1 MLLGMRLGSGSTIL
15 LRAALVGCS
24 GGQTG
29 SPSCVNGGGSCVCRR
44 SNRETPL
51 RVHVESYEAGR
62 VVAVIEQ
69 TFATSGA
76 NGLIPGERVGG
87 TIRGGRPCATEPV
100 GADLAGSELL
110 VAYVP
115 AVEGNFPDCSA
126 FESCAA
132 TECASFWEPELTDCW
147 NACAER
153 TEASCAG
160 IHSAALLNGVFSWAI
175 RWTDSLDFG
184 GGNELPAS
192 EVDVLASY
200 DTCVERYPEPT
211 APPCDMRRSAEG
223 CGAARSAP
231 EQGGGAWLLGLVA
244 LVCGVRRRLV
254 GPR

>member
-1 MLLGMRLGSGSTIL
+1 MRFDSGSMIL
-15 LRAALVGCS
+15 LLATLVGCS
-24 GGQTG
+24 SGQTG
-29 SPSCVNGGGSCVCRR
+29 SPSCVNGGGSCVCSR
-44 SNRETPL
+44 SNGETPL
-51 RVHVESYEAGR
+51 RVRVESYEAGR

-69 TFATSGA
+69 TFATSSA
-76 NGLIPGERVGG
+76 NGLIAGERVGG

-100 GADLAGSELL
+100 EADLAARELL

-115 AVEGNFPDCSA
+115 GAEGNFPDCSA
-126 FESCAA
+126 FERCAA
-132 TECASFWEPELTDCW
+132 TDCVSLSEPELTDCW

-160 IHSAALLNGVFSWAI
+160 IHRAALLNGVFSWAI
-175 RWTDSLDFG
+175 PWTDSLDFG

-200 DTCVERYPEPT
+200 DSCVERFPEPS
-211 APPCDMRRSAEG
+211 APPCDMRRSVEG
-223 CGAARSAP
+223 CGTARGAP

-244 LVCGVRRRLV
+244 LVGGVRRRIV